1 MKKIYTA
8 NRETGTFIEEFPT
21 VEEARKAIIDYEEK
35 DKADGIYEEN
45 FYDIVDE
52 NHHTLRMVYLKK
64 SKNGCL
70 DGIAKGYTKE
80 YVEEK
85 IADGY
90 EEISKARYDEIM
102 HGSSL
107 AISYD
112 YE

>member
-8 NRETGTFIEEFPT
+8 DRETGTFIEEFYSF
-21 VEEARKAIIDYEEK
+21 EDAEQAIATYEEK
-35 DKADGIYEEN
+35 DKTDGIYEEN

-70 DGIAKGYTKE
+70 DGIAKGYSEEYLKE
-80 YVEEK
+80 K
-85 IADGY
+85 FADGY

-107 AISYD
+107 AISCD